1 MDLEGSH
8 HLQEAEGTNRMY
20 DVSLNTPR
28 AEIDT
33 RIEALQRAL
42 ARRGLDAA
50 LILQKTD
57 LFYFS
62 GTIQQAT
69 LYVPVDSAPVL
80 MVNRNFERGRAESSI
95 EHVVPLPSLT
105 RIPAILKEM
114 GLRLPAKIGFELDVL
129 PVNLF
134 RKYSE
139 VLPAAESSDV
149 STDIRLIRA
158 VKSAFEIEL
167 IREAAHRSDQVAGR
181 LPGLIRAGMTEIE
194 LAVRIEAEA
203 RRLGHQGIVRMRLWG
218 GELFYGHLLSGT
230 SGGVPSYHSSPTGG
244 SGVGPAV
251 AQGAG
256 TRVIG
261 RNEPVMLDYVFAY
274 RGYISD
280 HTRVFSLGPV
290 PDDLQRAHAA
300 MLELQEAIRRRAVPG
315 VASGAIYDFALDWV
329 TEHRYSDHFMGASNE
344 RVRFVGHGVGLEL
357 DEFPFLN
364 AGQTLPLQAGM
375 VVAVEP
381 KLVFPGRGVVGIENT
396 FLVRTDGL
404 EQLGQYLSEITVI

>member
-1 MDLEGSH
+1 
-8 HLQEAEGTNRMY
+8 MY

-28 AEIDT
+28 AEIDA
-33 RIEALQRAL
+33 RIDALQRVL
-42 ARRGLDAA
+42 ARQGLDAA
-50 LILQKTD
+50 LILQKSD

-69 LYVPVDSAPVL
+69 LYVPVSGAPVL
-80 MVNRNFERGRAESSI
+80 MVNRNFERGRAESPLDR
-95 EHVVPLPSLT
+95 VVPLPSPS
-105 RIPAILKEM
+105 RIPAILKAA
-114 GLRLPAKIGFELDVL
+114 GFKSPAALGFELDVL

-134 RKYSE
+134 RKYCEVFAGATPMDLSSE
-139 VLPAAESSDV
+139 L
-149 STDIRLIRA
+149 RLIRA

-167 IREAAHRSDQVAGR
+167 IREAARRSDRVAAL

-194 LAVRIEAEA
+194 LAGRVEAEA
-203 RRLGHQGIVRMRLWG
+203 RRLGHQGIVRMRLFG
-218 GELFYGHLLSGT
+218 GELFYGHLLSGA

-244 SGVGPAV
+244 SGVSPAV

-256 TRVIG
+256 ERVIG

-280 HTRVFSLGPV
+280 HTRLFSLGPI
-290 PDDLQRAHAA
+290 PNDLQRAHDA
-300 MLELQEAIRRRAVPG
+300 MLTLQEEIRRRAVPG
-315 VASGAIYDFALDWV
+315 AASGSIYDSALAWV
-329 TEHRYSDHFMGASNE
+329 TEHGYADHFMGASEE

-396 FLVRTDGL
+396 HVVTPDGL
-404 EQLGQYLSEITVI
+404 EQLGQYPGEITVI